1 MPIAAREH
9 TSDYSFGDRIV
20 SCDALRGTAMAKGR
34 KTGGRNF
41 QKGHPPYRP
50 ALPPELRESFPTMLR
65 RHFGNGEI
73 VIEKIWEIATRE
85 IRSAKDAAVSL
96 QAAQKILEHMEGR
109 PVQRQE
115 LSGPGGSPIRAEL
128 AQMSTAALQAHV
140 QSLIARWPKASLPA
154 AATRLLAPAG
164 ERQQGCD
171 ALPVVEGDLQRQPA
185 RSEGLDDGGGD
196 EQ

>member
-1 MPIAAREH
+1 MAR
-9 TSDYSFGDRIV
+9 G
-20 SCDALRGTAMAKGR
+20 K

-41 QKGHPPYRP
+41 QQGHPPYRP
-50 ALPPELRESFPTMLR
+50 ALPPELRESFTTMLR

-73 VIEKIWEIATRE
+73 VVEKIWEIATRE

-115 LSGPGGSPIRAEL
+115 LSGPGGSSIGAEL

-140 QSLIARWPKASLPA
+140 QSLIARWPRASLPGTV
-154 AATRLLAPAG
+154 TRLLAPAG
-164 ERQQGCD
+164 EPIEACD
-171 ALPVVEGDLQRQPA
+171 ALPAVEGDLQQGQVA
-185 RSEGLDDGGGD
+185 AAADKSDGGRQD
-196 EQ
+196 D